1 MEDNKTRMAMF
12 KASTL
17 NADDQTAAKLSK
29 VWDQLESFIRED
41 LNDGFQLRD
50 IYSLIV
56 AVMNGL
62 EVYFSADSGYTL
74 KKYALFLVDRIIE
87 ELVTGGIIPS
97 EISMLVKLVPVG
109 TVVDLVKIGSAAT
122 GSNMLLPAKYLG
134 RAVSVVV
141 SRHPAGSESAESR
154 QIRALENAEP
164 IVRGGHPQMKLT
176 VPLEKI

>member
-1 MEDNKTRMAMF
+1 MAENKTRVAMF

-109 TVVDLVKIGSAAT
+109 TVVDLVASLTKNLPLVNRFGATDATEGQSEDWVRRNWIQHASRKISG
-122 GSNMLLPAKYLG
+122 
-134 RAVSVVV
+134 
-141 SRHPAGSESAESR
+141 
-154 QIRALENAEP
+154 
-164 IVRGGHPQMKLT
+164 
-176 VPLEKI
+176 